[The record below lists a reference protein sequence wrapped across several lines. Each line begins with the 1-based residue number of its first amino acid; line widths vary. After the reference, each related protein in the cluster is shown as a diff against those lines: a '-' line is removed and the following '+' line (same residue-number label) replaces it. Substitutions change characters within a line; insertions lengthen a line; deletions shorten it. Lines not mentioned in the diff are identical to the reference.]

1 MRIVT
6 VGDNCMDVYTSSGK
20 AYPGGNPVNVS
31 VYLSGLGAEAAYVG
45 WVGSD
50 AYGEMMIDAIRE
62 KGVDTSRITRAE
74 GRTAVTCVE
83 MDGSDRRLGDYDE
96 GVNAQFS
103 LTAEDVHFIQAHEL
117 VHSGIWGHADP
128 YFALFKE
135 KGLLTSFDFSDRL
148 QHELTES
155 LPPYVDY
162 PFFSYTLEDEYIR
175 QRLRKVQGRGAK
187 IAVATL
193 GENGSLA
200 YDGVQFYR
208 CGVEQVNVVDTMGAG
223 DSFIAGFL
231 HARLQGRPVQ
241 ECMEA
246 GARTA
251 AKTIG
256 YFGAW

>member
-6 VGDNCMDVYTSSGK
+6 VGDNCMDVYGAGGK
-20 AYPGGNPVNVS
+20 AYPGGNPVNVA
-31 VYLSGLGAEAAYVG
+31 VYLSGLGAESAYVG
-45 WVGSD
+45 WVGTD
-50 AYGEMMIDAIRE
+50 AYGKMMIEALRA

-83 MDGSDRRLGDYDE
+83 MDGSERKLGDYDE
-96 GVNAQFS
+96 GVNAQLR
-103 LTAEDVHFIQAHEL
+103 LTAEDLQFIQSYEL
-117 VHSGIWGHADP
+117 VHSGIWGHAEE
-128 YFALFKE
+128 YFPLFKE
-135 KGLLTSFDFSDRL
+135 KGLQTSFDFADRL
-148 QHELTES
+148 NHELAAS
-155 LPPYVDY
+155 LPPHVDY
-162 PFFSYTLEDEYIR
+162 PFFSYTQDDGYIR
-175 QRLRKVQGRGAK
+175 QWLKEVQGRGPK

-200 YDGVQFYR
+200 YDGSRFYR

-231 HARLQGRPVQ
+231 HALLRGLPVQ

-246 GARTA
+246 GTRTA

-256 YFGAW
+256 YWGAW

>member
-193 GENGSLA
+193 GRTVRWPMTACSSTGAVWSRSMWWIPWGRGIRSSPVFSMRGFRDA
-200 YDGVQFYR
+200 R
-208 CGVEQVNVVDTMGAG
+208 CKNAWKQEP
-223 DSFIAGFL
+223 
-231 HARLQGRPVQ
+231 GR
-241 ECMEA
+241 
-246 GARTA
+246 RRRR
-251 AKTIG
+251 
-256 YFGAW
+256 